1 MYWKK
6 ALYWNGLQNHL
17 LFPYAEQLR
26 AHQMKMNWAEGSFS
40 DPITI
45 LNAYQ
50 VWKEHCHSDYFRR
63 SGQTEHEREA
73 QWARKSFVQ
82 LRALKV
88 SWCKFR
94 IPHSM
99 SSVAC
104 VYFFIGNG
112 LPGRWNKSASQV
124 TGYRAALGSQHPP
137 ADSYA
142 EGTAFARGRVRRLLP
157 TLFLPRCCNGSDR
170 WARGCEIIMRNG
182 PVHHSATWR
191 IPNQSAW
198 KGIYSA
204 DKRKHVWDFQ

>member
-1 MYWKK
+1 M
-6 ALYWNGLQNHL
+6 QL
-17 LFPYAEQLR
+17 LIVVINNLAVPLGYMFDVLEESVIMAAGMGSKTIFSFPYAEQLR
-26 AHQMKMNWAEGSFS
+26 AYQMKMNWAEGSFS

-112 LPGRWNKSASQV
+112 LPGR
-124 TGYRAALGSQHPP
+124 
-137 ADSYA
+137 
-142 EGTAFARGRVRRLLP
+142 
-157 TLFLPRCCNGSDR
+157 
-170 WARGCEIIMRNG
+170 
-182 PVHHSATWR
+182 
-191 IPNQSAW
+191 
-198 KGIYSA
+198 
-204 DKRKHVWDFQ
+204 